1 MKNSACT
8 LSLLV
13 LLLLGAGQQGANAQ
27 DKLGIGVIVGAPTAV
42 SAQAR
47 YPSSN
52 SLDFLFAWRMDNWFF
67 LQCHYDYRIRTLEQG
82 QEYNIGLYAGPGIF
96 LQTARRNDPV
106 VGFSGNVGIAWLFKR
121 HFEFFLEISPK
132 IGLVPSTDL
141 MMTGGF
147 GFRYVL

>member
-1 MKNSACT
+1 MKNSSHIFVILALCLFT
-8 LSLLV
+8 ASRQW
-13 LLLLGAGQQGANAQ
+13 AYSQ

-106 VGFSGNVGIAWLFKR
+106 VGFSGNVGIAWLFKQ